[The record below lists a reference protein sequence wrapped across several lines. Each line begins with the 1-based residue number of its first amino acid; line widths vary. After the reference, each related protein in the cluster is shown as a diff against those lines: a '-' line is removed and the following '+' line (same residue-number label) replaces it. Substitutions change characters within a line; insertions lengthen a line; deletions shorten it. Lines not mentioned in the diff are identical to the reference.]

1 MYVACT
7 HIYTH
12 YMSSQ
17 SKKRKY
23 LKWFEEV
30 FVHVSED
37 DQALQIEEFQN
48 AIHTDRVST
57 TINFAFIYSVC
68 QSFVFKFYDLIC
80 NIQCLQ
86 PGCLCFSKGTPIF
99 QCFVCNFQ

>member
-48 AIHTDRVST
+48 AIHTDRVSA
-57 TINFAFIYSVC
+57 TIDLHAFINYIVHLQCVSI
-68 QSFVFKFYDLIC
+68 QFVFKFYHI
-80 NIQCLQ
+80 
-86 PGCLCFSKGTPIF
+86 T
-99 QCFVCNFQ
+99 